1 MLNPWLA
8 VTFQAMRLGFE
19 AQNAMALRLMRLV
32 GDASNTEARAII
44 AEKAAAPPNAQKA
57 ATKVASDSR
66 GRREAVTRR
75 HKKRPGAN
83 RRRHSHNNNH
93 SFRKSA

>member
-19 AQNAMALRLMRLV
+19 VQNVVALRLMRLI
-32 GDASNTEARAII
+32 GDASKTEARGII
-44 AEKAAAPPNAQKA
+44 PERAAAPPNAQKA
-57 ATKVASDSR
+57 ATKAASDFG
-66 GRREAVTRR
+66 GRREAVTKR
-75 HKKRPGAN
+75 HKKRLRAK
-83 RRRHSHNNNH
+83 RRHSNNNKH